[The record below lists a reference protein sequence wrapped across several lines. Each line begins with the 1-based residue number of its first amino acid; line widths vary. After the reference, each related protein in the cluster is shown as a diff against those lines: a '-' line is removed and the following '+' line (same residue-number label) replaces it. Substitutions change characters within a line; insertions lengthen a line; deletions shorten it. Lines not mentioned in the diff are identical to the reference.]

1 MNGNKKEIVVIKNKI
16 LRNLLIAAGF
26 ICMGIGVIGIFI
38 PLLPATDFFLLAA
51 LCFGA
56 SSPRFY
62 NWLLYNKLF
71 GRYIR
76 NYKEGRG
83 MTLISKIWTL
93 IFLWGSISYS
103 IYVINNLF
111 VKILL
116 LVIAAGVTIHLFY
129 IKTANNK

>member
-1 MNGNKKEIVVIKNKI
+1 MNGNKTEKSIIKNKI

-26 ICMGIGVIGIFI
+26 ISIGIGVIGIFV

-56 SSPRFY
+56 SSPKFY
-62 NWLLYNKLF
+62 NWLLYDKLL
-71 GRYIR
+71 GKYIR

-83 MTLISKIWTL
+83 MTFGSKLWTL
-93 IFLWGSISYS
+93 IFLWCSIGYS
-103 IYVINNLF
+103 VYAVNNLF
-111 VKILL
+111 VRILL
-116 LVIAAGVTIHLFY
+116 IVIAASVTIHLFY